1 MLSQVDLQIM
11 LLILLVLVTLQLKH
25 QYGSDPTARES
36 LVPPVL
42 APPTYKK
49 GDTVSNVYY
58 DLVEE
63 CFAHL
68 AEPRKKSEA
77 KGPTTKTGSKD
88 AIRVQAHSVP
98 VYKGGSAEE
107 DLPVAAPVH
116 VADEDDQ
123 VVDSQSGGPPVEGT
137 KDVDPQKEGTP
148 PIHMVN
154 EFTYWYALVRVVV
167 ATVLPFPH
175 LSVPLGTGG
184 SSQ

>member
-1 MLSQVDLQIM
+1 MLV
-11 LLILLVLVTLQLKH
+11 
-25 QYGSDPTARES
+25 
-36 LVPPVL
+36 
-42 APPTYKK
+42 PPTYKK

-68 AEPRKKSEA
+68 AESRKQSEA

-88 AIRVQAHSVP
+88 AIRIQAHSVP

-123 VVDSQSGGPPVEGT
+123 VVDSLSGEPPVQSPN
-137 KDVDPQKEGTP
+137 DVDPQKKGAP

-154 EFTYWYALVRVVV
+154 EFTHWYVLVR
-167 ATVLPFPH
+167 AL
-175 LSVPLGTGG
+175 
-184 SSQ
+184 